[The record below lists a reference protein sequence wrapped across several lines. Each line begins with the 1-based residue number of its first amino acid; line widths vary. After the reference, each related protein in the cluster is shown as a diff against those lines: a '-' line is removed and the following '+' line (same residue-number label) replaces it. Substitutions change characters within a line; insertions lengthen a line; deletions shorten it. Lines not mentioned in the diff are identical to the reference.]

1 MTNHLPSVLWQCWL
15 SHHLRNDLHCIEW
28 DIKPCSTI
36 NQRMMYYRVC
46 NVVGY
51 YDANAY
57 PAPSYYN
64 PIPWRSVEIAEQK
77 TCKKKPAKNKVTSEQ

>member
-1 MTNHLPSVLWQCWL
+1 
-15 SHHLRNDLHCIEW
+15 
-28 DIKPCSTI
+28 
-36 NQRMMYYRVC
+36 MYYRVC